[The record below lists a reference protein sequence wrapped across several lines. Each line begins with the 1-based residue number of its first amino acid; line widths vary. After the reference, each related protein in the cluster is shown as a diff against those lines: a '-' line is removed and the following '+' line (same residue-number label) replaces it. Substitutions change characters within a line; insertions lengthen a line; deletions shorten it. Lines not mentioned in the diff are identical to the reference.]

1 MKYVID
7 SAMNV
12 RIFVEGDAD
21 VKFIKDVVWYFYGK
35 QLNNND
41 LNSTGGW
48 DKIKSQKN
56 EGELIRN
63 KLIENADGK
72 NLIIFD
78 ADNDYKTR
86 KIEIEKWRDVY
97 KLDFELFLFPNDK
110 DNGELEDLLEKIIK
124 PENKPIFDCWV
135 EYEKCLGTFSAKRTQ
150 PLTIPAKKSKIYS
163 YVETLVGSSNSEK
176 EKIKDRNRDF
186 SNEEHWALNSN
197 DLCPIKM
204 FLDRYLKGI

>member
-1 MKYVID
+1 
-7 SAMNV
+7 MNV

-21 VKFIKDVVWYFYGK
+21 VKFIKDVVGYFYGK

-110 DNGELEDLLEKIIK
+110 DNGELEDLLEKIII

-135 EYEKCLGTFSAKRTQ
+135 EYEKCLGTLSAKRIQ

-163 YVETLVGSSNSEK
+163 YLETLVGSSNSEK

-186 SNEEHWALNSN
+186 SNEEHWELNSK
-197 DLCPIKM
+197 DLNPIKM
-204 FLDRYLKGI
+204 FLDKYLYDI

>member
-21 VKFIKDVVWYFYGK
+21 VKFIKDVVGYFYGK

-110 DNGELEDLLEKIIK
+110 DNGELEDLLEKIII

-135 EYEKCLGTFSAKRTQ
+135 EYEKCLGTLSAKRIQ

-163 YVETLVGSSNSEK
+163 YLETLVGSSNSEK

-186 SNEEHWALNSN
+186 SNEEHWELNSK
-197 DLCPIKM
+197 DLNPIKM
-204 FLDRYLKGI
+204 FLDKYLYDI

>member
-1 MKYVID
+1 MIYVIN
-7 SAMNV
+7 AMAV

-21 VKFIKDVVWYFYGK
+21 VKFIKDIVLHYYGIV
-35 QLNNND
+35 LNHND

-56 EGELIRN
+56 EGELICN

-78 ADNDYKTR
+78 ADDDYKTR

-97 KLDFELFLFPNDK
+97 KLDFELFLFPNDN
-110 DNGELEDLLEKIIK
+110 DNGELENLLEKIIK
-124 PENKPIFDCWV
+124 PENRPIFDCWV
-135 EYEKCLGTFSAKRTQ
+135 EYEKCLETFSAKRTK

-163 YVETLVGSSNSEK
+163 YVETLVGNSNSEK

-186 SNEEHWALNSN
+186 SNEEHWALSSN
-197 DLCPIKM
+197 DLYPIKM
-204 FLDRYLKGI
+204 FLDKYLKDI